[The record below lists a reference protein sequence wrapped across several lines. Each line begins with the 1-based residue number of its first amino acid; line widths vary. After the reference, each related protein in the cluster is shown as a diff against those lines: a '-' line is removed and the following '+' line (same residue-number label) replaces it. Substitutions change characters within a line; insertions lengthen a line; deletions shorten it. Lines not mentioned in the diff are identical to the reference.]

1 LKKLKKRRRNMANI
15 TAAMVKALREK
26 TGAGMMDCKKA
37 LVEANGDEEKALEI
51 LRKKGLAKAAK
62 KADRNAAEGRV
73 EIYITPD
80 YKKGSIVEVNCETD
94 FVAKTDEFVEFTKE
108 IVKTVNVSDINDVDS
123 LLKAPFGA
131 GTFEEE
137 LKVKI
142 AKIGENIV
150 VRRFATIKADENGVV
165 NGYVH
170 MGGKV
175 GVVLAA
181 ACDKPETADAIK
193 DALKDIAMHAAA
205 MAPKYLNP
213 EAIPAED
220 IEKEKEIAKAQL
232 LKEGKPEQVIEKII
246 PGKIARFEKDN
257 CLTKQEFVKSD
268 NKESVEEFLNNAAK
282 AVDGKA
288 KLVEYI
294 RYEMGEGLTKNGCT
308 LAAEVAAALN

>member
-1 LKKLKKRRRNMANI
+1 MANI

-94 FVAKTDEFVEFTKE
+94 FVAKTDEFVEFTEE
-108 IVKTVNVSDINDVDS
+108 IVKTVNVSDIADVDS
-123 LLKAPFGA
+123 LLKASFGE

-150 VRRFATIKADENGVV
+150 VRRIATIKAPDNGIV
-165 NGYVH
+165 NGYIH
-170 MGGKV
+170 AGGKV
-175 GVVLAA
+175 GVLVAA
-181 ACDKPETADAIK
+181 ACDKPETCEAIK
-193 DALKDIAMHAAA
+193 DTLKDIAMHIAA
-205 MAPKYLNP
+205 MKPLYLNP
-213 EAIPAED
+213 ESVPAD
-220 IEKEKEIAKAQL
+220 VIEKEKEIAKEQL
-232 LKEGKPEQVIEKII
+232 LKEGKPENVIDKII
-246 PGKIARFEKDN
+246 PGKINKYYQEV
-257 CLTKQEFVKSD
+257 CLTEQEYVKAEK
-268 NKESVEEFLNNAAK
+268 KESVAEALSKAAK
-282 AVDGKA
+282 AAGGEA
-288 KLVEYI
+288 KLVDFI
-294 RYEMGEGLTKNGCT
+294 RFEVGEGLVKNACNM
-308 LAAEVAAALN
+308 ADEVAKALGE